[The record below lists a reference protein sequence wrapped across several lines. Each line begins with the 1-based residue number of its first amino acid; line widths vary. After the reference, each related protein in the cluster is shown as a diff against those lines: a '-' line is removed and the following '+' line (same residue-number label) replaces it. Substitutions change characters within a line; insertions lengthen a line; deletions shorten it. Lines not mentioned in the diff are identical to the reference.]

1 MVWLAKLVTP
11 ACRLRR
17 RTAQAP
23 LVCVERPVM
32 EGSLTAE
39 DIAGLDSL
47 EFDCWALDASKYEA
61 AAMYMFH
68 STGMLERFHVP
79 MDTCR

>member
-1 MVWLAKLVTP
+1 
-11 ACRLRR
+11 
-17 RTAQAP
+17 
-23 LVCVERPVM
+23 M